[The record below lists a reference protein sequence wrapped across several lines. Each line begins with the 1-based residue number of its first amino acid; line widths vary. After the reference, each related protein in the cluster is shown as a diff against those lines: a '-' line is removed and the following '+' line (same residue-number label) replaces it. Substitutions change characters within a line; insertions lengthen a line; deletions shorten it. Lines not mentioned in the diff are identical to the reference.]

1 MKLHELSPAPG
12 STKRPKI
19 VGRGPGS
26 GHGKTSTRGNKG
38 QKSRTGGGVR
48 PGFTGGQTP
57 IQQTV
62 PRRGFNRSAEH
73 TFYDAV
79 NIEKLASFEAGAT
92 VSPAELKAKGLI
104 KGNEKIKVLGKGE
117 LKVKLN
123 VRAHAY
129 SASAREKILAAGGT
143 AEVL

>member
-1 MKLHELSPAPG
+1 MKLHELKPAPG

-19 VGRGPGS
+19 VGRGTGS

-62 PRRGFNRSAEH
+62 PRRGFNHAAEH
-73 TFYDAV
+73 KFFDVVNVEQLAKFDAG
-79 NIEKLASFEAGAT
+79 ST
-92 VSPAELKAKGLI
+92 VTPTELQAKGLI
-104 KGNEKIKVLGKGE
+104 KGNEKIKVLGKGD
-117 LKVKLN
+117 LKVSLTVK
-123 VRAHAY
+123 AHAF
-129 SASAREKILAAGGT
+129 SASAAEKIKAAGGT

>member
-1 MKLHELSPAPG
+1 MKLSELRKSPG

-26 GHGKTSTRGNKG
+26 GHGKTSTRGHKG

-57 IQQTV
+57 LHMTA
-62 PRRGFNRSAEH
+62 PRRGFNRAGEH
-73 TFYDAV
+73 TYYDVV
-79 NIEKLASFEAGAT
+79 NVDKLAVFPEGST
-92 VSPAELKAKGLI
+92 VTPEELVQKGLL
-104 KGNEKIKVLGKGE
+104 KGNEKVKILGKGE
-117 LKVKLN
+117 LKVKLT
-123 VRAHAY
+123 VKAHAFSG
-129 SASAREKILAAGGT
+129 SAQSKIQAAGGT